1 MFPVTHS
8 ISLYTWTMN
17 FQKLH
22 PFLTKISRAYLQ
34 PVRNLTFSVKNNFI
48 TIYQNKESRT
58 LSFQWLRD
66 NSRST
71 DSYNS
76 RLLTKIV
83 LPHHF
88 DPDIKPSKI
97 ETRGETLC
105 FDWSDG
111 DRAKY
116 PASWLFENSYPGPEK
131 SSYRLL
137 WDKDILTQDGI
148 PAVNFSECMEDDK
161 VLESANKKLLKYGF
175 MVVDGVFDPRCEPTM
190 HGVENTKR
198 Y

>member
-1 MFPVTHS
+1 MF
-8 ISLYTWTMN
+8 LN
-17 FQKLH
+17 KLH
-22 PFLTKISRAYLQ
+22 IFVTKISRASLQ
-34 PVRNLTFSVKNNFI
+34 PVRNLTFSIKNNFI
-48 TIYQNKESRT
+48 TIYQNTDSRT

-76 RLLTKIV
+76 KLLTKIV

-88 DPDIKPSKI
+88 DPNIKPCKI
-97 ETRGETLC
+97 ETQGENLC
-105 FDWSDG
+105 IYWSDG

-116 PASWLFENSYPGPEK
+116 SASWLFENSYPGPEK
-131 SSYRLL
+131 SGYRLL
-137 WDKDILTQDGI
+137 WDKDILSQDGI
-148 PAVNFSECMEDDK
+148 PAVNFSEYMADDE
-161 VLESANKKLLKYGF
+161 VLENANKKLLKYGF
-175 MVVDGVFDPRCEPTM
+175 VVVDGVFDSRCEPTM